1 MSDAIPEFDSEFDV
15 SRYLGA
21 ASEDAL
27 RSPTETVLEYVQA
40 YQKWAR
46 DCHHWAKANRDNVA
60 ALQTGAARHALTLIQ
75 QQYCAPANRQFQRA
89 STGYYF
95 FGGTYDVQPIIDSQ
109 SMDGPQSA
117 IILTVRNKPRSP
129 AFRFQLRKQGQRWL
143 IRSLDRLD
151 GTGHWVPDFL

>member
-1 MSDAIPEFDSEFDV
+1 MSHTMPEFDL
-15 SRYLGA
+15 SRYLGVA
-21 ASEDAL
+21 TEDAL
-27 RSPTETVLEYVQA
+27 RSPAETVLEYVQA

-75 QQYCAPANRQFQRA
+75 QQYYAPANRQFQRA

-95 FGGTYDVQPIIDSQ
+95 YDGTYDVHPIIDSQ

-151 GTGHWVPDFL
+151 GTDRWVPDFL

>member
-1 MSDAIPEFDSEFDV
+1 MSHAIPEFDSEFDV
-15 SRYLGA
+15 LRYLGA
-21 ASEDAL
+21 ATEDAL
-27 RSPTETVLEYVQA
+27 RSPEETVLEYVQA

-75 QQYCAPANRQFQRA
+75 QQYYAPANRQFQRA

-95 FGGTYDVQPIIDSQ
+95 YDGTYDVHPIIDSQ

-151 GTGHWVPDFL
+151 GTDRWVPDFL

>member
-1 MSDAIPEFDSEFDV
+1 MSDAIPEFDL

-21 ASEDAL
+21 ATEDAL
-27 RSPTETVLEYVQA
+27 RSPAETVLEYVQA

-46 DCHHWAKANRDNVA
+46 DCQHLAKANRDNVA
-60 ALQTGAARHALTLIQ
+60 ALQTSTARHALTLIQ
-75 QQYCAPANRQFQRA
+75 QQYCAPANRQFQHA
-89 STGYYF
+89 STGCYF
-95 FGGTYDVQPIIDSQ
+95 YGGTYDVHPVIDSQ

-117 IILTVRNKPRSP
+117 TILTARNKPRSP